1 MRRIGV
7 EIMMASNGGMTDEL
21 TEDPVLRMRSRF
33 WRTTDGADEV
43 LHVETWV
50 DPGGGVTPHVHAAM
64 EERFEASLQPAHLA
78 LACFA
83 AGHLLR
89 RHAIRRVTPHVH
101 AAMEERFEV
110 LDGRPEFLAGHSWSE
125 SQPGQTV
132 LVPPGTRHAFRNR
145 TAEVAHFVCHATPP
159 STLQEFLE
167 DAAALSRSGGITRR
181 ALPRSLDGLLQAA
194 VMAHHYRDMVTLLA
208 PLPPPA
214 IQRLVIPS
222 LARAGERRGHRA
234 GSIGR

>member
-7 EIMMASNGGMTDEL
+7 EIMMASNGEMTVEL

-33 WRTTDGADEV
+33 WRTTHGADEV

-64 EERFEASLQPAHLA
+64 EERFE
-78 LACFA
+78 
-83 AGHLLR
+83 
-89 RHAIRRVTPHVH
+89 VV
-101 AAMEERFEV
+101 
-110 LDGRPEFLAGHSWSE
+110 DGRPEFLAGHSWSE

-167 DAAALSRSGGITRR
+167 DAAALSRAGGITRR

>member
-1 MRRIGV
+1 
-7 EIMMASNGGMTDEL
+7 MMATGGEMTDEF

-33 WRTTDGADEV
+33 WRTTDDTEEV

-50 DPGGGVTPHVHAAM
+50 DPGGGVTPHVH
-64 EERFEASLQPAHLA
+64 P
-78 LACFA
+78 
-83 AGHLLR
+83 
-89 RHAIRRVTPHVH
+89 
-101 AAMEERFEV
+101 AMEERFEV
-110 LDGRPEFLAGHSWSE
+110 LDGRPEFLAGRSWKE
-125 SQPGQTV
+125 TRPGETV
-132 LVPPGTRHAFRNR
+132 VVPPGTRHAFRNR
-145 TAEVAHFVCHATPP
+145 SGEVAHFVCHATPP

-167 DAAALSRSGGITRR
+167 DAAALSRAGGITRR

-214 IQRLVIPS
+214 IQRLVIPP

>member
-1 MRRIGV
+1 
-7 EIMMASNGGMTDEL
+7 MATGGKVTGEL
-21 TEDPVLRMRSRF
+21 VEDPVLRMRSRF
-33 WRTTDGADEV
+33 WRTSDGGVEV

-50 DPGGGVTPHVHAAM
+50 DPGGGVTPHIHPAM
-64 EERFEASLQPAHLA
+64 D
-78 LACFA
+78 
-83 AGHLLR
+83 
-89 RHAIRRVTPHVH
+89 
-101 AAMEERFEV
+101 ERFEV
-110 LDGRPEFLAGHSWSE
+110 LEGYPEFLAGRSWE
-125 SQPGQTV
+125 PTRPGQTV

-145 TAEVAHFVCHATPP
+145 GGETAHFVAQATPP

-167 DAAALSRSGGITRR
+167 DAAALSRAGGITRR

-214 IQRLVIPS
+214 IQRLVIPP